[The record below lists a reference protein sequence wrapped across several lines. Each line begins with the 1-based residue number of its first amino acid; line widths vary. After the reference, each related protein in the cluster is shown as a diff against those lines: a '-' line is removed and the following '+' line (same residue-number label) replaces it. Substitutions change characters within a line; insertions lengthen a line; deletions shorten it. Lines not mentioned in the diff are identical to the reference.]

1 MATRAEWKDRV
12 ERWNASGLEAADF
25 AKREGLKARQLYW
38 WKWKLGT
45 TEEARPERAEPR
57 FVPVRVVEPP
67 APPAPAPAVP
77 PAPAWVEI
85 ALPNGGLVRI
95 LPGVDAS
102 TIACVMAAVARLS
115 C

>member
-12 ERWNASGLEAADF
+12 DRWKESGLEAADF
-25 AKREGLKARQLYW
+25 AKREGLKAQQLYW
-38 WKWKLGT
+38 WKWKLGS
-45 TEEARPERAEPR
+45 TEEASSERAEPR
-57 FVPVRVVEPP
+57 FVPVRVVEQP
-67 APPAPAPAVP
+67 APPVPAVP